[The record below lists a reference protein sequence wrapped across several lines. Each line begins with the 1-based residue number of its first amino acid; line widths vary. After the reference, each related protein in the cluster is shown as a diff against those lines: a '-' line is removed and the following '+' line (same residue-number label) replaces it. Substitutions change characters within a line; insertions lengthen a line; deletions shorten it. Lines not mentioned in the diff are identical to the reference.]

1 MDSTRYR
8 VNGPGVVAESL
19 DGEVLIV
26 NLESGCYYSAAGTG
40 EAIWSLFAAGHTA
53 SEVLE
58 SVAARF
64 DAAGDAVSEEVCRIR
79 DEFVAEQLILSDSG
93 LVAPPNGAAPQIDVK
108 QPFEPP
114 VLKKYT
120 DMQELLLLDPI
131 HDVDQAAGWPKA
143 REE

>member
-1 MDSTRYR
+1 MDTIRYR

-26 NLESGCYYSAAGTG
+26 NLESGCYYSADGTG

-53 SEVLE
+53 REVAE
-58 SVAARF
+58 AVGARF
-64 DAAGDAVSEEVCRIR
+64 DAPETMVSDEVARIR
-79 DEFVAEQLILSDSG
+79 DEFVAEQLL
-93 LVAPPNGAAPQIDVK
+93 LVDPAITAGANGTATADATKSPFAA
-108 QPFEPP
+108 P

-143 REE
+143 RDD

>member
-8 VNGPGVVAESL
+8 VNSPGVVAESL

-26 NLESGCYYSAAGTG
+26 NLESGCYYSSAGTG
-40 EAIWSLFAAGHTA
+40 EAIWSLVAAGHTA

-58 SVAARF
+58 SMAARF
-64 DAAGDAVSEEVCRIR
+64 DAPGDALAAEVSRIR
-79 DEFVAEQLILSDSG
+79 DEFLAEHLILPDSG
-93 LVAPPNGAAPQIDVK
+93 LMAPVNGATAAASAK
-108 QPFEPP
+108 EAFEPP

-143 REE
+143 RDE